1 VPFETGVGIPML
13 RIGAAVLSGR
23 ANREFQAI
31 RGGICLA
38 AYRDML
44 KLLGSI
50 AIGRL
55 LGFGVVGIL
64 VIYLI
69 LRMLG

>member
-1 VPFETGVGIPML
+1 ML
-13 RIGAAVLSGR
+13 R
-23 ANREFQAI
+23 
-31 RGGICLA
+31 
-38 AYRDML
+38 
-44 KLLGSI
+44 LLGSI

-69 LRMLG
+69 LRMLS